1 MFTPTPGRIAFIIF
15 FVVVFVSIL
24 IYSYIKDR
32 GLHNKY
38 YKGSLFVLLGFFIFI
53 ILLVLL
59 RFYWREES
67 ILDLIKNMMGSS

>member
-1 MFTPTPGRIAFIIF
+1 MFTPGRIAFIIF

-38 YKGSLFVLLGFFIFI
+38 YKGTLFVLLGFFTFI
-53 ILLVLL
+53 ISLVLL

-67 ILDLIKNMMGSS
+67 ILDLIKKIMGSS